1 MCIELLLG
9 DCCLEVVPKFFMVH
23 TEPIHN
29 HVWSSLEN
37 FHDLEKF
44 KLDLHIGR
52 SIAATKSKKLE
63 IKCT

>member
-1 MCIELLLG
+1 M
-9 DCCLEVVPKFFMVH
+9 PKFFMVH
-23 TEPIHN
+23 TGPIHN

-44 KLDLHIGR
+44 KLDLHIGHYAC